1 MAGVRVV
8 AGDALSLLGAQKGAG
23 WDVVFLDPPFETIA
37 GGAGGGNETMFAQ
50 ALQFAAM
57 AIAPDGVVY
66 LEAPRGCLAVWWW
79 AWPRL
84 TTRRPSFPYSNV
96 WILCGCRCLTRRTLR
111 CTRLM
116 VWLLISVRRI
126 KH

>member
-1 MAGVRVV
+1 VRVV

-66 LEAPRGCLAVWWW
+66 LEAPRVWQGHELAELGLQVTKSSK
-79 AWPRL
+79 AGAVY
-84 TTRRPSFPYSNV
+84 FY
-96 WILCGCRCLTRRTLR
+96 
-111 CTRLM
+111 
-116 VWLLISVRRI
+116 LLEQLVTST
-126 KH
+126 